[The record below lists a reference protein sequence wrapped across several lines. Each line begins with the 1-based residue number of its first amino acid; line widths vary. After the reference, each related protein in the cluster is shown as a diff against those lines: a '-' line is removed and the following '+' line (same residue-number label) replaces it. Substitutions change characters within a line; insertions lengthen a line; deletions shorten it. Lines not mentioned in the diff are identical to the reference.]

1 VSGFIS
7 HVVSYLNSSLS
18 GAAGYWLLALIKV
31 IALLFIVLT
40 VNAYLTWFERKVVA
54 FMQTRVGPHRVG
66 PHGLL
71 QPAADGLKFLF
82 KEDAMPAGVD
92 KFVYLLAPFLA
103 LTLSLA
109 SLAVI
114 PFGPKPLPFPFFGG
128 HQINLWITNPDIG
141 LLILFAVTA
150 LGVYGVAL
158 AGWASNSKYP
168 LLGGLRSSAQMVSY
182 ELALTMSVVGVV
194 LMANTFSL
202 TQIIDAQ
209 GGRTLWGI
217 LPAWNIW
224 SFHGGFPQIVGF
236 LCFFIAAIAETNR
249 VPFDLPE
256 AESELVA
263 GFHTEYSSFKFAMFF
278 IAEYTSMITVS
289 ALCTILFF
297 GGWNSLFPSTPF
309 WQFTHYLPSLILLPF
324 GLWVIYDG
332 LRYETIWGR
341 LVLPVIGSA
350 IAGIGALLL
359 GGLVFA
365 PLHEVNE
372 FIQAPFWLLTKIFFF
387 LFFYVWAR
395 GTLPRFRYD
404 QLMNIGWKL
413 LLPVS
418 IVNVIVTAGFVLLRS
433 KP

>member
-1 VSGFIS
+1 MAQYGFW
-7 HVVSYLNSSLS
+7 VLTF
-18 GAAGYWLLALIKV
+18 IK
-31 IALLFIVLT
+31 IALLLVIVLT

-54 FMQTRVGPHRVG
+54 HMQSRIGPHRVG

-114 PFGPKPLPFPFFGG
+114 PFGPKPLPFPFFG
-128 HQINLWITNPDIG
+128 HQIDLWITNPDIG

-202 TQIIDAQ
+202 TQIIEAQ
-209 GGRTLWGI
+209 SGRTVWGI
-217 LPAWNIW
+217 LPAWNVI

-297 GGWNSLFPSTPF
+297 GGWNSPFPDSWTL
-309 WQFTHYLPSLILLPF
+309 THYLPGIIVFPF
-324 GLWVIYDG
+324 GLWIIYDG
-332 LRYETIWGR
+332 LKYETIWGR
-341 LVLPVIGSA
+341 LVLPVIGTGLA
-350 IAGIGALLL
+350 IIGALLL
-359 GGLVFA
+359 AGAWFA
-365 PLHEVNE
+365 PLHEANE
-372 FIQAPFWLLTKIFFF
+372 FIQAPFWLLSKIFFF
-387 LFFYVWAR
+387 LFFYVWTR

-418 IVNVIVTAGFVLLRS
+418 IANVIVTAGFVLLRS

>member
-1 VSGFIS
+1 VNAANAFLTQYGFW
-7 HVVSYLNSSLS
+7 VLT
-18 GAAGYWLLALIKV
+18 LIK
-31 IALLFIVLT
+31 IGLLLFIVLT
-40 VNAYLTWFERKVVA
+40 VNAYLTWFERKIVA
-54 FMQTRVGPHRVG
+54 LMQSRIGPHRVG

-92 KFVYLLAPFLA
+92 KLVYLLAPFLA
-103 LTLSLA
+103 LTLALA

-114 PFGPKPLPFPFFGG
+114 PFGPKPLPFSFFG
-128 HQINLWITNPDIG
+128 HQIDLWITNPDIG
-141 LLILFAVTA
+141 LLVLFSITA

-182 ELALTMSVVGVV
+182 ELAMTMSVVGVL
-194 LMANTFSL
+194 LMANSFSL
-202 TQIIDAQ
+202 TDIISQQDSSKY
-209 GGRTLWGI
+209 GLLSWNVFGI
-217 LPAWNIW
+217 
-224 SFHGGFPQIVGF
+224 HDFPQIAGF

-289 ALCTILFF
+289 TLCAILFF
-297 GGWNSLFPSTPF
+297 GGWNSPFPAT
-309 WQFTHYLPSLILLPF
+309 WTLTHYLPSVILIPF

-332 LRYETIWGR
+332 LKYETIFGR
-341 LVLPVIGSA
+341 VILPGLGAAIG
-350 IAGIGALLL
+350 GIGALLL
-359 GGLVFA
+359 AGIWIT
-365 PLHEVNE
+365 PLHEANE
-372 FIQAPFWLLTKIFFF
+372 YIQAPFWLLAKIFFF

-418 IVNVIVTAGFVLLRS
+418 IANVILTAGFVLFRS
-433 KP
+433 AP

>member
-1 VSGFIS
+1 MNPVTTFLTQDGGFWVLTFVKI
-7 HVVSYLNSSLS
+7 
-18 GAAGYWLLALIKV
+18 AL
-31 IALLFIVLT
+31 LLFIVLT

-54 FMQTRVGPHRVG
+54 LMQSRVGPHRVG

-82 KEDAMPAGVD
+82 KEDVMPGGVD

-103 LTLSLA
+103 LTLALA

-114 PFGPKPLPFPFFGG
+114 PFGPNPLPFKFFG
-128 HQINLWITNPDIG
+128 HQIDLWITNPDIG
-141 LLILFAVTA
+141 LLVLFSVTA

-168 LLGGLRSSAQMVSY
+168 LLGGLRSSAQMISY
-182 ELALTMSVVGVV
+182 ELSMTMSVVGVL
-194 LMANTFSL
+194 LMANSFSL
-202 TQIIDAQ
+202 TDIIQ
-209 GGRTLWGI
+209 KQSGRTIWGV
-217 LPAWNIW
+217 LPAWNIF
-224 SFHGGFPQIVGF
+224 SFHGGFPQVVGF
-236 LCFFIAAIAETNR
+236 LCFFISAIAETNR

-289 ALCTILFF
+289 SLCAILFF
-297 GGWNSLFPSTPF
+297 GGWNSPFPTT
-309 WQFTHYLPSLILLPF
+309 WTVTHYIPSLILIPF
-324 GLWVIYDG
+324 GLWVLFDG
-332 LRYETIWGR
+332 LKYETIFGK
-341 LVLPVIGSA
+341 LILPGLGTA
-350 IAGIGALLL
+350 IAGVGALLL
-359 GGLVFA
+359 AGIWIA
-365 PLHEVNE
+365 PLHDVNE
-372 FIQAPFWLLTKIFFF
+372 YIQGPFWLLGKIFFF

-418 IVNVIVTAGFVLLRS
+418 IANVIVTAAFVLFRS
-433 KP
+433 AP

>member
-1 VSGFIS
+1 VNAVTTFLTQDGGFWVLTLVKI
-7 HVVSYLNSSLS
+7 
-18 GAAGYWLLALIKV
+18 AL
-31 IALLFIVLT
+31 LLFIVLT

-54 FMQTRVGPHRVG
+54 LMQSRVGPHRVG

-82 KEDAMPAGVD
+82 KEDVMPGGVD

-103 LTLSLA
+103 LTLALA

-114 PFGPKPLPFPFFGG
+114 PFGPKPLPPPFTFFG
-128 HQINLWITNPDIG
+128 HQIDLWITNPEIG
-141 LLILFAVTA
+141 LLVLFSITA

-182 ELALTMSVVGVV
+182 ELSMTMSVVGVL
-194 LMANTFSL
+194 LMANSFSL
-202 TQIIDAQ
+202 TKIISLQDSSK
-209 GGRTLWGI
+209 WG
-217 LPAWNIW
+217 LLSWNIFT
-224 SFHGGFPQIVGF
+224 FHGGFPQVVGF
-236 LCFFIAAIAETNR
+236 LCFFISAIAETNR

-289 ALCTILFF
+289 SLCAILFF
-297 GGWNSLFPSTPF
+297 GGWNSPFPAT
-309 WQFTHYLPSLILLPF
+309 WTFTHFIPSLILIPF
-324 GLWVIYDG
+324 GLWVIFDG
-332 LRYETIWGR
+332 VKYETIFGK
-341 LVLPVIGSA
+341 VILPGLGAA
-350 IAGIGALLL
+350 IAGVGTLLL
-359 GGLVFA
+359 AGLWIA
-365 PLHEVNE
+365 PLHQVSEY
-372 FIQAPFWLLTKIFFF
+372 IQGPFWLLSKIFFF

-418 IVNVIVTAGFVLLRS
+418 IANVIITAGCVLLWGH
-433 KP
+433 P

>member
-1 VSGFIS
+1 VASF
-7 HVVSYLNSSLS
+7 LS
-18 GAAGYWLLALIKV
+18 GSAGEWVLTVIKIV
-31 IALLFIVLT
+31 LLLFIVLT

-54 FMQTRVGPHRVG
+54 LMQSRVGPHRVG

-114 PFGPKPLPFPFFGG
+114 PFGPNPLPVKFFG
-128 HQINLWITNPDIG
+128 HEVNLWITNPDIG
-141 LLILFAVTA
+141 LLVLFSITA

-182 ELALTMSVVGVV
+182 ELSLTMSVVGVL
-194 LMANTFSL
+194 LMANSFSL
-202 TQIIDAQ
+202 TEIIAKQ
-209 GGRTLWGI
+209 QSHWGI
-217 LPAWNIW
+217 AGWNIV
-224 SFHGGFPQIVGF
+224 SFRGGFPQIVGF
-236 LCFFIAAIAETNR
+236 LCFFISAIAETNR

-297 GGWNSLFPSTPF
+297 GGWNSPFPAS
-309 WQFTHYLPSLILLPF
+309 WALTHYLPSAILIPF
-324 GLWVIYDG
+324 GLWVLYGG
-332 LRYETIWGR
+332 LKYETVFGK
-341 LVLPVIGSA
+341 LVLPALGAA
-350 IAGIGALLL
+350 IAGLGAVLLL
-359 GGLVFA
+359 PIHVA
-365 PLHEVNE
+365 PDQTLNE
-372 FIQAPFWLLTKIFFF
+372 FVQAPFWLLAKIFFF

-418 IVNVIVTAGFVLLRS
+418 IANVIVTAAVAAFWS
-433 KP
+433 KL

>member
-1 VSGFIS
+1 VNAVTSFLTQNGGFW
-7 HVVSYLNSSLS
+7 VLTC
-18 GAAGYWLLALIKV
+18 IK
-31 IALLFIVLT
+31 IALLLVIVMT

-54 FMQTRVGPHRVG
+54 LMQSRIGPHRVG

-82 KEDAMPAGVD
+82 KEDVMPAGVD

-103 LTLSLA
+103 LTLALA
-109 SLAVI
+109 SLSVI
-114 PFGPKPLPFPFFGG
+114 PFGPNPLPFKFFG
-128 HQINLWITNPDIG
+128 HQIDIWITNPDIG
-141 LLILFAVTA
+141 LLVLFSITA

-182 ELALTMSVVGVV
+182 ELAMTMSVVGVL
-194 LMANTFSL
+194 LMANSFSL
-202 TQIIDAQ
+202 TEIIEAQ
-209 GGRTLWGI
+209 RGRTVWGI
-217 LPAWNIW
+217 LPAWNII
-224 SFHGGFPQIVGF
+224 SFHGGFPQIAGF

-289 ALCTILFF
+289 ALCAILFF
-297 GGWNSLFPSTPF
+297 GGWNSPFPAT
-309 WQFTHYLPSLILLPF
+309 WTLTHYLPSLILIPF
-324 GLWVIYDG
+324 GLWIILDG
-332 LRYETIWGR
+332 LKYETLFGR
-341 LVLPVIGSA
+341 LVLPGLGTA

-359 GGLVFA
+359 AGGWIA
-365 PLHEVNE
+365 PLHEANE
-372 FIQAPFWLLTKIFFF
+372 YIQGPFWLLAKIFFF

-418 IVNVIVTAGFVLLRS
+418 IANVILTAGFVLFRS
-433 KP
+433 AK

>member
-1 VSGFIS
+1 VSALNAFLTEYGFWVLTIIKI
-7 HVVSYLNSSLS
+7 VV
-18 GAAGYWLLALIKV
+18 
-31 IALLFIVLT
+31 LLFLVLT

-54 FMQTRVGPHRVG
+54 HMQTRIGPHRVG

-92 KFVYLLAPFLA
+92 KLVYLLSPFLA
-103 LTLSLA
+103 LTLALT

-114 PFGPKPLPFPFFGG
+114 PFGPKPLPFSFFG
-128 HQINLWITNPDIG
+128 HPIDLWITNPDIG
-141 LLILFAVTA
+141 LLVLFAITA

-158 AGWASNSKYP
+158 AGWSSNSKYP

-182 ELALTMSVVGVV
+182 ELALTLSVVGVV
-194 LMANTFSL
+194 LIANSFSL
-202 TQIIDAQ
+202 TDIINQ
-209 GGRTLWGI
+209 QHSSRGGLLGWNVFGI
-217 LPAWNIW
+217 H
-224 SFHGGFPQIVGF
+224 SFTQVVGF

-289 ALCTILFF
+289 CLSTILFF
-297 GGWNSLFPSTPF
+297 GGWNSPFPDS
-309 WQFTHYLPSLILLPF
+309 WQFTHYLPSLLLIPF
-324 GLWVIYDG
+324 GLWMIYDG
-332 LRYETIWGR
+332 LKYETVFGR
-341 LVLPVIGSA
+341 VLLPGVGTVLTA
-350 IAGIGALLL
+350 IGAALI
-359 GGLVFA
+359 FFPA
-365 PLHEVNE
+365 ANE
-372 FIQAPFWLLTKIFFF
+372 FIQGPFWFLSKVFFF
-387 LFFYVWAR
+387 LFFYVWTR

-418 IVNVIVTAGFVLLRS
+418 IANVIVTAAVVLLRTKS
-433 KP
+433 

>member
-1 VSGFIS
+1 MSAVTAFLTEHGFW
-7 HVVSYLNSSLS
+7 VLT
-18 GAAGYWLLALIKV
+18 LIK
-31 IALLFIVLT
+31 IALLLFIVLT

-54 FMQTRVGPHRVG
+54 LMQSRVGPHRVG

-82 KEDAMPAGVD
+82 KEDAMPGGVD

-109 SLAVI
+109 SLSVI
-114 PFGPKPLPFPFFGG
+114 PFGPKPLPFSFFGY
-128 HQINLWITNPDIG
+128 QIDLWITNPDIG
-141 LLILFAVTA
+141 LLVLFAITA

-182 ELALTMSVVGVV
+182 ELAMTMSVVGVL
-194 LMANTFSL
+194 LMANSFSL
-202 TQIIDAQ
+202 TQIIEAQ
-209 GGRTLWGI
+209 SGRTLWGW
-217 LPAWNIW
+217 LPAWNIV

-289 ALCTILFF
+289 ALCSILFF
-297 GGWNSLFPSTPF
+297 GGWNSPFPAT
-309 WQFTHYLPSLILLPF
+309 WTITYYLPSVILIPF

-332 LRYETIWGR
+332 IKYETIFGR
-341 LVLPVIGSA
+341 IILPGVGTA
-350 IAGIGALLL
+350 IASIGAALI
-359 GGLVFA
+359 VFPA
-365 PLHEVNE
+365 VNE
-372 FIQAPFWLLTKIFFF
+372 YIQGPFWLLSKIFFF

-418 IVNVIVTAGFVLLRS
+418 IANVIVTAGFVLFRS
-433 KP
+433 NR

>member
-1 VSGFIS
+1 VNAVTTFLTQDGGFWVLTLVKI
-7 HVVSYLNSSLS
+7 
-18 GAAGYWLLALIKV
+18 AL
-31 IALLFIVLT
+31 LLFIVLT

-54 FMQTRVGPHRVG
+54 LMQSRVGPHRVG

-82 KEDAMPAGVD
+82 KEDVMPGGVD

-103 LTLSLA
+103 LTLALA

-114 PFGPKPLPFPFFGG
+114 PFGPNPLPFKFFG
-128 HQINLWITNPDIG
+128 HQIDLWITNPDIG
-141 LLILFAVTA
+141 LLVLFSVTA

-168 LLGGLRSSAQMVSY
+168 LLGGLRSSAQMISY
-182 ELALTMSVVGVV
+182 ELSMTMSVVGVL
-194 LMANTFSL
+194 LMANSFSL
-202 TQIIDAQ
+202 TDIIQ
-209 GGRTLWGI
+209 KQSGRTIWGV
-217 LPAWNIW
+217 LPAWNIF
-224 SFHGGFPQIVGF
+224 SFHGGFPQVVGF
-236 LCFFIAAIAETNR
+236 LCFFISAIAETNR

-289 ALCTILFF
+289 SLCAILFF
-297 GGWNSLFPSTPF
+297 GGWNSPFPPT
-309 WQFTHYLPSLILLPF
+309 WTVTYYIPSLILIPF
-324 GLWVIYDG
+324 GLWVLFDG
-332 LRYETIWGR
+332 LKYETIFGK
-341 LVLPVIGSA
+341 LILPGLGTA
-350 IAGIGALLL
+350 IAGVGALLL
-359 GGLVFA
+359 AGIWIA
-365 PLHEVNE
+365 PLREVNE
-372 FIQAPFWLLTKIFFF
+372 YIQGPFWLLSKIFFF

-418 IVNVIVTAGFVLLRS
+418 IANVIVTAAFVLLRS
-433 KP
+433 AP

>member
-1 VSGFIS
+1 VSGLIS
-7 HVVSYLNSSLS
+7 NLNSALS
-18 GAAGYWLLALIKV
+18 GAAGYWLLTLLK
-31 IALLFIVLT
+31 IALLLFVVLT

-82 KEDAMPAGVD
+82 KEDVMPGGVD

-114 PFGPKPLPFPFFGG
+114 PFGPKPLPFRFFGG
-128 HQINLWITNPDIG
+128 HQIDLWITNPDIG

-202 TQIIDAQ
+202 SRIIDAQ
-209 GGRTLWGI
+209 SGRTLWGI
-217 LPAWNIW
+217 LPAWNVI
-224 SFHGGFPQIVGF
+224 SFHGGFPQLVGF
-236 LCFFIAAIAETNR
+236 FCFFTAAIAETNR

-289 ALCTILFF
+289 ALCAILFF
-297 GGWNSLFPSTPF
+297 GGWNSPFPATEF
-309 WQFTHYLPSLILLPF
+309 WKFTYYLPSVILVPF

-332 LRYETIWGR
+332 IKYETIWGR
-341 LVLPVIGSA
+341 LVLPAIGSV
-350 IAGIGALLL
+350 ITLIGAVL
-359 GGLVFA
+359 LVFPA
-365 PLHEVNE
+365 INE
-372 FIQAPFWLLTKIFFF
+372 FVQAPFWLLAKIFFF

-418 IVNVIVTAGFVLLRS
+418 IANVVVTAGFVLWRTG
-433 KP
+433 K